1 MFIKN
6 LVLLLSFLY
15 ITTGT
20 DGLLCPL
27 RDDLTYFCKI
37 GEVCCGQ
44 PDPRCCSTLTNIA
57 RTKVLTIKGLP
68 ISFLKEP
75 NYFGGTNSSYN
86 KLLPILPKIDTKP
99 FTLKG
104 IDSDN
109 FVPREPENPR
119 MNGGL
124 AAKLVKL
131 FLAAVAAMFSI
142 AIRLCVCSSCSN
154 GSDKNTQQEPIM
166 VAEGNERREP
176 LMANTLAA
184 IPLPYSPLNSPLNR
198 PIYNV

>member
-1 MFIKN
+1 MITKN

-44 PDPRCCSTLTNIA
+44 PDPRCCSTLTHKA

-75 NYFGGTNSSYN
+75 YYFGGMNSSYN
-86 KLLPILPKIDTKP
+86 KHLPSLPKIDTKS

-104 IDSDN
+104 IDWDN
-109 FVPREPENPR
+109 SVPRETENPQF
-119 MNGGL
+119 